1 MRIRAFL
8 QRYTADESGAVVII
22 FALFLTVMMGLLA
35 VGIDLGSLYFR
46 QKSLQTQADMVAF
59 SAVLNLHEETQSG
72 APVSYLDAGSKTVTG
87 NALSAGALTTL
98 SVGRYEYDPSTP
110 TENRFTQGS
119 VSDANVN
126 AAKAT
131 LSGMSPLFFSRS
143 FLNADSTLI
152 SASATAA
159 QFDFASFSLG
169 SRLLSL
175 NTGESVLDG
184 LLSGAFDTTVDLDFL
199 DYKAL
204 LDTQIDLLTFS
215 DALGNRIGATAGNY
229 ETILTSDIELADIA
243 GAILDTGLVA
253 DSTDVLTTIINS
265 TAVSG
270 LNAADLIGMD
280 GGSVALQLED
290 ILAGVKVN
298 VLDLLKGSLDIVNEG
313 RIVEVNGLDLSLENV
328 SNVDLDLVVGEREA
342 QSGWIMLGERG
353 ATVHT
358 AQVRLKLDLDLS
370 PSLLSNLGTGVS
382 VLALYVPLYVEIAS
396 ATATLTNL
404 NCKAEAQSDTVAIF
418 DTGFTPFEGVT
429 GTHVVEMFIGSFDPL
444 IFTDMAT
451 PLDPAD
457 LKPANFLDLSLSVL
471 IFRLNLLTLQLKSH
485 AGVGVSQ
492 QPAVEFFVSEI
503 GGAPKTISSGEL
515 VNSTLQTLL
524 DPNVLEVNVESE
536 SISLVTAV
544 FSSLLNVVLSI
555 LPNQL
560 LGALLEPLD
569 FALDGL
575 LNTLGIG
582 IGQGDLTLDGV
593 SCGKVILVH

>member
-8 QRYTADESGAVVII
+8 QQYSADESGAVVII
-22 FALFLTVMMGLLA
+22 FALFLTVSMGFLA
-35 VGIDLGSLYFR
+35 VGIDLGSLYFH
-46 QKSLQTQADMVAF
+46 QKTLQTQADMVAV
-59 SAVLNLHEETQSG
+59 SAVLNLHEEMQGSAS
-72 APVSYLDAGSKTVTG
+72 APYLDAGTKTVRG

-98 SVGRYEYDPSTP
+98 SVGRYDYDPSTP
-110 TENRFTQGS
+110 TEDRFTHGS
-119 VSDANVN
+119 VSDEDLN

-131 LSGMSPLFFSRS
+131 LSDTAPLFFAQS
-143 FLNADSTLI
+143 FLNTDSTEM

-159 QFDFASFSLG
+159 RFDFASFSLG

-175 NTGESVLDG
+175 NSGESILDG
-184 LLSGAFDTTVDLDFL
+184 LLGSAFDTTVDLDLL
-199 DYKAL
+199 DYQAL

-215 DALGNRIGATAGNY
+215 DALGNRIGAAAGNY
-229 ETILTSDIELADIA
+229 ETILTSNIELADIA
-243 GAILDTGLVA
+243 GAILDTGLVSG
-253 DSTDVLTTIINS
+253 STDVLTTILNS
-265 TAVSG
+265 TAVRG

-280 GGSVALQLED
+280 GGAVALQLED
-290 ILAGVKVN
+290 ILAGVNVN

-313 RIVEVNGLDLSLENV
+313 RIVEVNGLDLNLENV
-328 SNVDLDLVVGEREA
+328 LNVDLDLVVGEREE

-370 PSLLSNLGTGVS
+370 PTLLSNLGTGVS

-404 NCKAEAQSDTVAIF
+404 NCKAAAQSDTVAIF

-429 GTHVVEMFIGSFDPL
+429 GTHVVEMFIGNFDPL
-444 IFTDMAT
+444 IFKDMTT

-457 LKPANFLDLSLSVL
+457 LQPANFLDLSLSVL
-471 IFRLNLLTLQLKSH
+471 IFRLNLLTLQLQSH

-492 QPAVEFFVSEI
+492 QPVVEFLVSEI

-536 SISLVTAV
+536 SLSLVSSV
-544 FSSLLNVVLSI
+544 FSSLLNVVLGI
-555 LPNQL
+555 LPNRL

-569 FALDGL
+569 LVVDGL

>member
-8 QRYTADESGAVVII
+8 QQYSADESGAVVII
-22 FALFLTVMMGLLA
+22 FALFLTVSMGFLA
-35 VGIDLGSLYFR
+35 VGIDLGSLYFH
-46 QKSLQTQADMVAF
+46 QKTLQTQADMVAV
-59 SAVLNLHEETQSG
+59 SAVLNLHEEMQGSAS
-72 APVSYLDAGSKTVTG
+72 APYLDAGTKTVRG

-98 SVGRYEYDPSTP
+98 SVGRYDYDPSTP
-110 TENRFTQGS
+110 TEDRFTHGS
-119 VSDANVN
+119 VSDEDLN

-131 LSGMSPLFFSRS
+131 LSDTAPLFFAQS
-143 FLNADSTLI
+143 FLNTDSTEM

-159 QFDFASFSLG
+159 RFDFASFSLG

-175 NTGESVLDG
+175 NSGESILDG
-184 LLSGAFDTTVDLDFL
+184 LLGSAFDTTVDLDLL
-199 DYKAL
+199 DYQAL

-215 DALGNRIGATAGNY
+215 DALGNRIGAAAGNY
-229 ETILTSDIELADIA
+229 ETILTSNIELADIA
-243 GAILDTGLVA
+243 GAILDTGLVSG
-253 DSTDVLTTIINS
+253 STDVLTTILNS
-265 TAVSG
+265 TAVRG

-280 GGSVALQLED
+280 GGAVALQLED
-290 ILAGVKVN
+290 ILAGVNVN

-313 RIVEVNGLDLSLENV
+313 RIVEVNGLDLNLENV
-328 SNVDLDLVVGEREA
+328 LNVDLDLVVGEREE

-370 PSLLSNLGTGVS
+370 PTLLSNLGTGVS

-404 NCKAEAQSDTVAIF
+404 NCKAAAQSDTVAIF

-429 GTHVVEMFIGSFDPL
+429 GTHVVEMFIGNFDPL
-444 IFTDMAT
+444 IFKDMTT

-457 LKPANFLDLSLSVL
+457 LQPANFLDLSLSVL
-471 IFRLNLLTLQLKSH
+471 IFRLNLLTLQLQSH

-492 QPAVEFFVSEI
+492 QPVVEFFVSEI

-536 SISLVTAV
+536 SLSLVSSV
-544 FSSLLNVVLSI
+544 FSSLLNVVLGI
-555 LPNQL
+555 LPDQL

-569 FALDGL
+569 LVVDGL